1 VTTTA
6 VGVLASAPLAGRC
19 KPGLLA
25 AHCPVWVAGLH
36 AAMLRDTLDGLQ
48 AVDAAHYLVFVD
60 DADAEALATLARHV
74 PGPWE
79 LVAQVGADRGER
91 LEHAFATL
99 FARGASFA
107 VLAASDAPSAP
118 NDALVEAVSDTV
130 RRDDPV
136 VAPSEDGGYHVLG
149 LPRPLPRLLHDLP
162 WGTPAVLETLRV
174 RARAEA
180 LTLRELPAWYDVDHP
195 SDVLRLVD
203 ELRKHPERAPR
214 TAQFLVTSG

>member
-1 VTTTA
+1 MTTTA

-25 AHCPVWVAGLH
+25 AHSPAWVAGLH
-36 AAMLRDTLDGLQ
+36 AAMLRDTL
-48 AVDAAHYLVFVD
+48 
-60 DADAEALATLARHV
+60 
-74 PGPWE
+74 
-79 LVAQVGADRGER
+79 
-91 LEHAFATL
+91 
-99 FARGASFA
+99 SFA

-195 SDVLRLVD
+195 SDVMRLVD